1 MARSKQRDVGERQE
15 HESRPRGRPPKI
27 TRDEVIGAAID
38 LGLDTFTM
46 HGVAARLGVAPPT
59 LYSHVR
65 DRDDLV
71 EIALHS
77 QLDGFAIPDQSLAWR
92 EWLTR
97 FALEHRRHAT
107 ALGFP
112 SVIAR
117 HDLIA
122 SGRLEITESALG
134 VLTAAGFSD
143 AQAGLALWVVFRT
156 ACAHPPQSG
165 QFDRQLTETHAAL
178 DDETAPTYERVAG
191 AMHAVR
197 SVSPD
202 ERFAF
207 ELDVILDGLSAQ
219 LAAR

>member
-1 MARSKQRDVGERQE
+1 MARGKPQDVRGPQQ

-27 TRDEVIGAAID
+27 TREEVIGAAID

-65 DRDDLV
+65 DRHDLV
-71 EIALHS
+71 EMALHS
-77 QLDGFAIPDQSLAWR
+77 QLDRFVIPDQSLAWR

-97 FALEHRRHAT
+97 YALEYRRHAT
-107 ALGFP
+107 ALGFA

-122 SGRLEITESALG
+122 SGGLDITESALG

-143 AQAGLALWVVFRT
+143 AQAGLALWVVFRA
-156 ACAHPPQSG
+156 ACAHPPQSS
-165 QFDRQLTETHAAL
+165 QFDRQLAEAHAAL
-178 DDETAPTYERVAG
+178 DDAAAPAYERVAG

-207 ELDVILDGLSAQ
+207 ELDVILDGLSAR